1 MQTAKLLKLRHSLA
15 IRGFEPSR
23 PSNESSWA
31 AAEVLSQRVPGYVT
45 RSRGMLDVQIASIAG
60 TLKRY
65 SLEIGDETNMETFQF
80 LLGMLGG
87 PAIAVSFLGK

>member
-1 MQTAKLLKLRHSLA
+1 MDNQQSHLQTAELRKLRHSLA

-45 RSRGMLDVQIASIAG
+45 RWTGCWMCRLVPG
-60 TLKRY
+60 T
-65 SLEIGDETNMETFQF
+65 
-80 LLGMLGG
+80 
-87 PAIAVSFLGK
+87 